1 MANSSLPEEYNR
13 SIAGIAGTLM
23 DGLMNRYRFKKIDAF
38 AAAGSSG
45 NPAGY
50 VRLSPGEQ
58 ITNRDMQQIAREL
71 KGFVSEVGFLREG
84 TPGES
89 GLSMRYFS
97 CEREVEFCGH
107 ATIAIM
113 DDVVRCDDRFRDRES
128 LLLRTNK
135 GIVTVLNRTGEDG
148 MVYIRAPEPE
158 FSGARP
164 DAAETAAALGLGIRD
179 IDPAIHPGVVNAGLE
194 TLLVPLASLD
204 ACIRCS
210 PDYMTLRA
218 FALAHSVDAV
228 VIYTRET
235 AFSEN
240 DLHTRV
246 FAPTFGYLE
255 DPATGLGNAA
265 LGNFLVR
272 ENLWTSQTLAIEQG
286 PDRENPNIV
295 RLLRPYDGGLM
306 FGGRG
311 QVRIDG
317 DYVLS
322 AGAPPAQPE

>member
-1 MANSSLPEEYNR
+1 MK
-13 SIAGIAGTLM
+13 
-23 DGLMNRYRFKKIDAF
+23 RYRFKKIDAF

-50 VRLSPGEQ
+50 VSLSPDDE
-58 ITNRDMQQIAREL
+58 ITDREMQQIAREL
-71 KGFVSEVGFLREG
+71 KGFVSETGFLREG
-84 TPGES
+84 TPGECD
-89 GLSMRYFS
+89 LSIRYFS
-97 CEREVEFCGH
+97 CEREVDFCGH

-113 DDVVRCDDRFRDRES
+113 DDVVRSDDRFRDRES
-128 LLLRTNK
+128 LLLRTNR
-135 GIVTVLNRTGEDG
+135 GVVTVLNRTGEDG

-158 FSGARP
+158 FSDARP
-164 DAAETAAALGLGIRD
+164 DTARTAAALALD
-179 IDPAIHPGVVNAGLE
+179 VQEIDPAIPIGVVNAGLK

-210 PDYMTLRA
+210 PDYTTLRA
-218 FALAHSVDAV
+218 FALAHAVDV
-228 VIYTRET
+228 VVVYTRET
-235 AFSEN
+235 AFPGH

-255 DPATGLGNAA
+255 DPATGSGNAA
-265 LGNFLVR
+265 LGNFLIR
-272 ENLWTSQTLAIEQG
+272 QNLWKNRTLVIEQG

-295 RLLRPYDGGLM
+295 RLLRPEDGGLM

-317 DYVLS
+317 SYVLS
-322 AGAPPAQPE
+322 TGVRPGQPE

>member
-1 MANSSLPEEYNR
+1 MK
-13 SIAGIAGTLM
+13 
-23 DGLMNRYRFKKIDAF
+23 RYQFKKIDAF

-50 VRLSPGEQ
+50 IRLSPGEK
-58 ITNRDMQQIAREL
+58 IADEDMQRIAREL
-71 KGFVSEVGFLREG
+71 KGFISEVGFLHEG
-84 TPGES
+84 TPGECD
-89 GLSMRYFS
+89 LSIRYFS
-97 CEREVEFCGH
+97 CEREVDFCGH

-113 DDVVRCDDRFRDRES
+113 DDVVRSDDRFRDRES
-128 LLLRTNK
+128 LLLRTNR
-135 GIVTVLNRTGEDG
+135 GVVTVLNRTGEDG
-148 MVYIRAPEPE
+148 MVYIRAPDPE
-158 FSGARP
+158 FSGVCP
-164 DAAETAAALGLGIRD
+164 GIAETIAALSLDVRD
-179 IDPAIHPGVVNAGLE
+179 VDPVIPPGVVNAGLE

-210 PDYMTLRA
+210 PDYATLRA
-218 FALAHSVDAV
+218 FALAHSVDVV

-235 AFSEN
+235 AFPGH

-255 DPATGLGNAA
+255 DPATGSGNAA

-272 ENLWTSQTLAIEQG
+272 QNLWKNRTLVIEQG

-295 RLLRPYDGGLM
+295 RLLRPDDGGLM

-317 DYVLS
+317 EYILSTGVLP
-322 AGAPPAQPE
+322 GQPE

>member
-1 MANSSLPEEYNR
+1 
-13 SIAGIAGTLM
+13 
-23 DGLMNRYRFKKIDAF
+23 MNRYRFKKIDAF

-89 GLSMRYFS
+89 DLSMRYFS

-113 DDVVRCDDRFRDRES
+113 DDVVRSDDRFRDRES
-128 LLLRTNK
+128 LLLRTNR
-135 GIVTVLNRTGEDG
+135 GVVTVLNRTGEDG

-164 DAAETAAALGLGIRD
+164 DAAEIAAALDLAVRD
-179 IDPAIHPGVVNAGLE
+179 IDPAIPLGVVNAGLD

-210 PDYMTLRA
+210 PDYATLRT
-218 FALAHSVDAV
+218 FALAHAVDV
-228 VIYTRET
+228 VVVYTRET
-235 AFSEN
+235 AFPEH

-246 FAPTFGYLE
+246 FAPPFGYLE
-255 DPATGLGNAA
+255 DPATGSGNAA
-265 LGNFLVR
+265 LGNFLIR
-272 ENLWTSQTLAIEQG
+272 QNLWTSRSLVIEQG

-295 RLLRPYDGGLM
+295 RLLRPEEGGLM

-322 AGAPPAQPE
+322 TGVLPGQPE

>member
-1 MANSSLPEEYNR
+1 MK
-13 SIAGIAGTLM
+13 
-23 DGLMNRYRFKKIDAF
+23 RYRFKKIDAF
-38 AAAGSSG
+38 ASAGSGG

-50 VRLSPGEQ
+50 VRLSPGEE
-58 ITNRDMQQIAREL
+58 IADDKMQRIAREL
-71 KGFVSEVGFLREG
+71 KGFVSETGFLREG
-84 TPGES
+84 MPGEYD
-89 GLSMRYFS
+89 LSIRYFS

-135 GIVTVLNRTGEDG
+135 GVVTVLNRTGEDG
-148 MVYIRAPEPE
+148 MVYIRAPNPE
-158 FSGARP
+158 FSDARP
-164 DAAETAAALGLGIRD
+164 DTAETAAALALDVRD
-179 IDPAIHPGVVNAGLE
+179 IDPAIPLGVVNAGLD

-204 ACIRCS
+204 ACVRCS
-210 PDYMTLRA
+210 PDYATLRA
-218 FALAHSVDAV
+218 FALAHAVDV
-228 VIYTRET
+228 VTIYTRET
-235 AFSEN
+235 AVPEH

-255 DPATGLGNAA
+255 DPAAGSGNAA

-272 ENLWTSQTLAIEQG
+272 QNLWTSRSLVIEQG

-295 RLLRPYDGGLM
+295 HLLRPDDGGLM

-311 QVRIDG
+311 EVRIDG
-317 DYVLS
+317 DYILD
-322 AGAPPAQPE
+322 AGVPPGQPE

>member
-1 MANSSLPEEYNR
+1 MK
-13 SIAGIAGTLM
+13 
-23 DGLMNRYRFKKIDAF
+23 RYRFKKIDAF
-38 AAAGSSG
+38 ASAGSTG

-50 VRLSPGEQ
+50 VRLSPGEE
-58 ITNRDMQQIAREL
+58 IADGDMQRIAREL

-84 TPGES
+84 TPGECD
-89 GLSMRYFS
+89 LSIRYFS
-97 CEREVEFCGH
+97 CEREVDFCGH

-113 DDVVRCDDRFRDRES
+113 DDVVHSDDRFRDRES
-128 LLLRTNK
+128 LLLRTNR
-135 GIVTVLNRTGEDG
+135 GVVTVLNRTGEDG

-164 DAAETAAALGLGIRD
+164 DTAETATALSLDVRD
-179 IDPAIHPGVVNAGLE
+179 IDPAIPLGVVNAGLE

-210 PDYMTLRA
+210 PDYTTLRT
-218 FALAHSVDAV
+218 FALAHAVDV
-228 VIYTRET
+228 VVVYTRET
-235 AFSEN
+235 AFPEH

-246 FAPTFGYLE
+246 FAPPFGYLE
-255 DPATGLGNAA
+255 DPATGSGNAA
-265 LGNFLVR
+265 LGNFLIR
-272 ENLWTSQTLAIEQG
+272 QNLWTGRSLVIEQG

-295 RLLRPYDGGLM
+295 RLLRPEEGGLM

-317 DYVLS
+317 EYVLS
-322 AGAPPAQPE
+322 AGALPGQPE